1 MRPKPERSHPK
12 PLPAEP
18 VPILPRTVTP
28 IVVTT
33 SRPTALRP
41 GGVPAGRGTPLGRPA
56 GPATLGNGPGAA
68 LARPASGPVRPLP
81 SASSAA
87 PTTRPAPGPRTF
99 RPVVSSTAPP
109 PTPEKRPARRPVFAP
124 RKREVCAMVL
134 AAGLGKRMLSQ
145 SSKLVHN
152 VAGRPM
158 VRHVVEAARAAG
170 MARTVVVIG
179 NQADDVRRAVGEND
193 KRIGFTYQDAQ
204 RGTGHA
210 VLSAERH
217 LAGYEGDLLI
227 LNGDLPALRPETL
240 ARFLEFHRASGAPL
254 SLMTT
259 VVEAPAGY
267 GRVIRT
273 YNGDVSRIVEEAD
286 ATPEERALKEINCGI
301 YCVDAA
307 WLWDPLK
314 RARADNAQREI
325 YLTDLVEILRR
336 DGHKVAAYRHP
347 EAEEVLGVN
356 DRRELAAA
364 ARALHRRKANA
375 LMESGVTILD
385 PATTYIDVDVKVGQD
400 TIIEPGVMLLGATEI
415 GRAVSLGIGS
425 RIADSVVGDGT
436 AILPYCVVAASRIGR
451 SCRIGP
457 FAHLRPET
465 QLDEEARVGNF
476 VETKKIRM
484 GQGSKANHLTYL
496 GDAEIGRRVNIGAG
510 TITCNYDGVQKLRT
524 IIEDEVFIGS
534 DTQLVA
540 PVRVRR
546 GAYIGAGSTITK
558 DVPPHSLALSRAEQV
573 VKEDWAKRFSPA
585 ARRKKEK
592 GKTPGGE

>member
-1 MRPKPERSHPK
+1 
-12 PLPAEP
+12 
-18 VPILPRTVTP
+18 
-28 IVVTT
+28 
-33 SRPTALRP
+33 
-41 GGVPAGRGTPLGRPA
+41 
-56 GPATLGNGPGAA
+56 
-68 LARPASGPVRPLP
+68 
-81 SASSAA
+81 
-87 PTTRPAPGPRTF
+87 
-99 RPVVSSTAPP
+99 
-109 PTPEKRPARRPVFAP
+109 
-124 RKREVCAMVL
+124 MVL

-145 SSKLVHN
+145 SSKLLHN

-170 MARTVVVIG
+170 MVRTVVIVG
-179 NQADDVRRAVGEND
+179 NQADEVRRAVGEND

-240 ARFLEFHRASGAPL
+240 TRFLEFHRVSGAPL
-254 SLMTT
+254 SLLTA
-259 VVEAPAGY
+259 VIEAPAGY

-364 ARALHRRKANA
+364 ARALHRRKANV

-415 GRAVSLGIGS
+415 GRGVSLGVGS

-451 SCRIGP
+451 ACRIGP

-585 ARRKKEK
+585 ARRKREK